1 MVTPTAVVTSSSTQ
15 MPPQQM
21 SPASLGGMSSSY
33 QSTVEYNACQMK
45 DIFVPS
51 SSPYDVTS
59 NAPSQTSALLAE
71 GLDVPDDPIIGESLD
86 AVDNRQVNDSP
97 YFELFVSEKAAE
109 LRSTV
114 FP

>member
-1 MVTPTAVVTSSSTQ
+1 MPTTLVTSSSTQ

-59 NAPSQTSALLAE
+59 NPPSQTSTLLAE
-71 GLDVPDDPIIGESLD
+71 GLDVQDDSFIGGSMD
-86 AVDNRQVNDSP
+86 AVDNRPVNDSL
-97 YFELFVSEKAAE
+97 YFK
-109 LRSTV
+109 
-114 FP
+114 

>member
-1 MVTPTAVVTSSSTQ
+1 

-33 QSTVEYNACQMK
+33 QSTGEYNACQMK
-45 DIFVPS
+45 DIFVPC

-71 GLDVPDDPIIGESLD
+71 GLDVHDDSIIGGSMD
-86 AVDNRQVNDSP
+86 PVGNRQVKDSL
-97 YFELFVSEKAAE
+97 YFEF
-109 LRSTV
+109 
-114 FP
+114 